1 MKKYFKKRVIINR
14 VIKFNKP
21 KSLNKNEPII
31 IIEQCLIYRVFRAKK
46 RFKNK
51 YDSKARKFYI
61 NGEIYPQILIKT

>member
-1 MKKYFKKRVIINR
+1 MKKYFKKRVITNKI
-14 VIKFNKP
+14 IEFNKHQ
-21 KSLNKNEPII
+21 SFNKNSPII

>member
-1 MKKYFKKRVIINR
+1 MKKYFKKRVITNKI
-14 VIKFNKP
+14 IEFNKHSP
-21 KSLNKNEPII
+21 I

-61 NGEIYPQILIKT
+61 NGEIYPQILIKI

>member
-1 MKKYFKKRVIINR
+1 MKKYFKKRVITNKIIEIN
-14 VIKFNKP
+14 KCQ
-21 KSLNKNEPII
+21 SYNKNSPII
-31 IIEQCLIYRVFRAKK
+31 IIEQCLIYKVFRAKK

>member
-1 MKKYFKKRVIINR
+1 MKKYLKKRVITNR
-14 VIKFNKP
+14 VIMSNKP

-31 IIEQCLIYRVFRAKK
+31 IIEQSLIYRVFRAKK

>member
-1 MKKYFKKRVIINR
+1 MKKYLKKRVITNKI
-14 VIKFNKP
+14 IEFNKHQ
-21 KSLNKNEPII
+21 SFNKNSPII

-46 RFKNK
+46 RFTNK